1 MATVQAPAEQRL
13 VLWDVGWK
21 GYLALLDV
29 VGDRRIR
36 ITYDRGNVEL
46 MTISPL
52 HGFSQKAIARL
63 IEILCYE
70 LDLDIRSGGTMTFKR
85 EDLDRGLEPDECY
98 WFRNEP
104 LIRTKMDL
112 DLTIDPP
119 PDLVVEVEI
128 TRSALNRMGIF
139 AALGVPEVWRFDET
153 TIHVHQLQP
162 DGSYAT
168 RPASLSF
175 PWLPIVEMTE
185 WVRRAGTM
193 SERELIR
200 SFVEWARMEVAP
212 RVRPGADD
220 IRRP

>member
-46 MTISPL
+46 MTVSPL
-52 HGFSQKAIARL
+52 HEFSKKNLARL
-63 IEILCYE
+63 IEILSYE
-70 LDLDIRSGGTMTFKR
+70 LDLDIRSGGSFTFKR

-104 LIRTKMDL
+104 LVRMKMEFDPL
-112 DLTIDPP
+112 IDPP
-119 PDLVVEVEI
+119 PDLVVEVEVS
-128 TRSALNRMGIF
+128 RSVLDRMGIL
-139 AALGVPEVWRFDET
+139 AALGVPEIWRFDESA
-153 TIHVHQLQP
+153 ILVQHLQP
-162 DGSYAT
+162 DGSYAI

-175 PWLPIVEMTE
+175 PWLPMAEMTE
-185 WVRRAGTM
+185 RVRRVGKM

-200 SFVEWARMEVAP
+200 SFVAWVREEIAP
-212 RVRPGADD
+212 RIRPGADNVG
-220 IRRP
+220 RP

>member
-1 MATVQAPAEQRL
+1 MATVGAPTEQRFL
-13 VLWDVGWK
+13 LQGVRWK
-21 GYLALLDV
+21 DYLAILDALEERHV
-29 VGDRRIR
+29 RV
-36 ITYDRGNVEL
+36 TYDRGNLEL

-52 HGFSQKAIARL
+52 HEFSKTILAQL
-63 IEILCYE
+63 IEILSYE
-70 LDLDIRSGGTMTFKR
+70 LDLDIRSGGSFTFKR

-104 LIRTKMDL
+104 LIRMKMEFDPL
-112 DLTIDPP
+112 IDPP

-128 TRSALNRMGIF
+128 SRSVLDRMGIL
-139 AALGVPEVWRFDET
+139 AALGVPEIWRFDESA
-153 TIHVHQLQP
+153 ILVQHLQP
-162 DGSYAT
+162 DGSYAI

-175 PWLPIVEMTE
+175 PWLPMAEMTE

-200 SFVEWARMEVAP
+200 SFVGWVRAEVAP

-220 IRRP
+220 GGRP